1 MPKYLI
7 QICCIFIFLFLF
19 SYKGIAQ
26 QIVSGFVKDFN
37 TNEPLIGATVVIKG
51 TTENSVTDENGK
63 FEIITNHSFP
73 LTLLITYLGF
83 TKQEI
88 SIKKPEKLS
97 IKLKEE
103 GVQLNS
109 IEIKSNRIL
118 QKQKESPLTVEA
130 MDMLA
135 IKETPAANFYEGLGQ
150 LKGVDLTSASLGF
163 KVINT
168 RGFNS
173 TSPVRSLQII
183 DGVDNQSPGLNF
195 SLGNFLGASELD
207 IQKVE
212 LVVGASSAYYGPNAF
227 NGVIS
232 MTTRSP
238 FVKPGLDVSFKAGE
252 RNLMETA
259 LRWAQVFKDK
269 KGRERFAYKINYSG
283 MQAYDWVADNRAA
296 TLQSKSNEKNPGG
309 YDAVNIYGD
318 EFITGTDYTKN
329 AGAYPG
335 LGVYYRKGY
344 AETDLVDYNTHN
356 TKLSAALHYK
366 IKEDVEAIFAN
377 NYCTGTTVY
386 QGDNRYCLK
395 DVQFF
400 QHRFEIRKP
409 NKWFIRFY
417 NTHEDAGK
425 SYDAYFT
432 ALLLQKAA
440 KPDGQWKQDYE
451 NFWNNHYN
459 LNYFK
464 DTTRFPGFP
473 QPPGPGPA
481 YVEWLNSINGFLY
494 QNYYDSLIKYHQAA
508 QAYANGIGQIPTYL
522 SYFTPGSKEFD
533 TAFNGIINRRT
544 FGQNGSMFFDRS
556 ALYHVHGEYKFTPS
570 FGDITV
576 GGNIRMYKPNS
587 EGTIFLDTN
596 GRKITNTEFGVY
608 AGWEKWL
615 MNDQL
620 KTNITARVDKN
631 QNYPYLFSPAASL
644 VYKMKN
650 ERYLRFSFSSAIRN
664 PTLAD
669 QYLFYQVG
677 RATLIGNINGMNN
690 LVTIPSLL
698 VAFDNNRNKDS
709 LSYFSVSP
717 VRPEKVNTIELG
729 YRATLFERLF
739 VDANA
744 YYSWYTYFIGY
755 KIGAIVDTTS
765 FQSPFGLVPNIDLKN
780 IFRVATNSNDRVT
793 TAGITIGFN
802 YFYDSHFSL
811 AANYSYN
818 HLDRHGSS
826 DPLIPAYNTP
836 EHKFNIGITG
846 RDMKQFGFSVNYKW
860 VQGFLFEGSP
870 QFTGNINSYG
880 LVDAQVSRAFTRM
893 HTILKLGA
901 SNLLNNQHYEV
912 YGGPLIGRLAYVQFL
927 YSFQQK

>member
-1 MPKYLI
+1 MLKNYVQYFCSIIILS
-7 QICCIFIFLFLF
+7 LF
-19 SYKGIAQ
+19 SFQGNAQ
-26 QIVSGFVKDFN
+26 QIISGFVKDFN

-51 TTENSVTDENGK
+51 TTDNSVTDEKGK
-63 FEIITNHSFP
+63 FELNTKHDFPLAIIITF
-73 LTLLITYLGF
+73 LGF

-88 SIKKPEKLS
+88 IVKKPEKIS
-97 IKLKEE
+97 VKLKEE
-103 GVQLNS
+103 GVQLNN
-109 IEIKSNRIL
+109 IEIKGSRIS

-135 IKETPAANFYEGLGQ
+135 IKETPASNFYEGLGQ

-212 LVVGASSAYYGPNAF
+212 LVVGASSAYFGPNAF

-238 FVKPGLDVSFKAGE
+238 FIKPGLEVSIKAGE
-252 RNLMETA
+252 RNLIETA
-259 LRWAQVFKDK
+259 IRWAQVFKDK
-269 KGRERFAYKINYSG
+269 SGRDKWAYKINYSG
-283 MQAYDWVADNRAA
+283 MQAYDWIADNRSS

-318 EFITGTDYTKN
+318 EFITGADYTKN
-329 AGAYPG
+329 SGAYPG

-356 TKLSAALHYK
+356 TKLSVAIHYK
-366 IKEDVEAIFAN
+366 IKADVEAILAN
-377 NYCTGTTVY
+377 NFCTGTTVY

-464 DTTRFPGFP
+464 DTSRFPGFP

-481 YVEWLNSINGFLY
+481 YVAWLNSINGFLY
-494 QNYYDSLIKYHQAA
+494 NNYYDSLIKYHQAA
-508 QAYANGIGQIPTYL
+508 QTYANGLGQIPTYL
-522 SYFTPGSKEFD
+522 SFFAPGTKEFD
-533 TAFNGIINRRT
+533 TAFNGIINRRS

-556 ALYHVHGEYKFTPS
+556 ALYHVHGEYKFNPS
-570 FGDITV
+570 FGDVTI
-576 GGNIRMYKPNS
+576 GGNLRIYKPNS

-596 GRKITNTEFGVY
+596 GRKITNTEFGIY

-615 MNDQL
+615 MNDKL
-620 KTNITARVDKN
+620 KANITARIDKN
-631 QNYPYLFSPAASL
+631 QNFPYLVSPAASL
-644 VYKMKN
+644 VYKLN
-650 ERYLRFSFSSAIRN
+650 HERYLRFSFSSAIRN

-677 RATLIGNINGMNN
+677 RATLIGNINGFNS

-698 VAFDNNRNKDS
+698 KAFDNSNNFDS
-709 LSYFSVSP
+709 LSYFDVAP
-717 VRPEKVNTIELG
+717 VRPEKVNTLEVG
-729 YRATLFERLF
+729 YRTTLFEQLF
-739 VDANA
+739 MDVNA
-744 YYSWYTYFIGY
+744 YFSWYNHFIGY
-755 KIGAIVDTTS
+755 KIGASIDTSTVS
-765 FQSPFGLVPNIDLKN
+765 TPFGNYKSIDLNN
-780 IFRVATNSNDRVT
+780 IYRVATNSKDIVA

-802 YFYDSHFSL
+802 YFYNIHYSIT
-811 AANYSYN
+811 ANYSYN
-818 HLDRHGSS
+818 HLDRNSS
-826 DPLIPAYNTP
+826 NDPLIPAYNTP
-836 EHKFNIGITG
+836 EHKFNIGING
-846 RDMKQFGFSVNYKW
+846 RDFMSFGFSVNYKW

-870 QFTGNINSYG
+870 QFTGNINDYG
-880 LVDAQVSRAFTRM
+880 LMDAQVSKSFSKVNTTM
-893 HTILKLGA
+893 KLGA

-912 YGGPLIGRLAYVQFL
+912 YGGPIIGRLAYVQFL
-927 YSFQQK
+927 YSFSKN